1 MAAVGIWTQG
11 AGQQG
16 QPEMIPLEF
25 FENYR
30 VNYFQHQNLQGRKK
44 RQHQHLNQYQQHHN
58 IHQT

>member
-16 QPEMIPLEF
+16 QQEMIPLEF

-30 VNYFQHQNLQGRKK
+30 VNYFQHPTIHGRKK
-44 RQHQHLNQYQQHHN
+44 RQHQHQHHHN